1 MNALATILTQNAS
14 NILTGIGLVSMTGA
28 TVLAVKGTPKAM
40 LKIEK
45 LKESMP
51 DEDEIVVDEEGNEI
65 DPVKLTPA
73 QILKEVWIDYLP
85 AAACLAGGIT
95 CILIAKRIDAAK
107 IAALASTAALLDE
120 KLKLRDKAMAKLEP
134 AEREKV
140 QEKLDQTLLEEA
152 GNPPWDGPDN
162 MLMTVEE
169 GKAGHKMLCFESLSG
184 QYFRSNPDEI
194 HQAVARFNSYMA
206 SSNMVAYGGCATV
219 NDWLDL
225 LDLETTNLFGALGWN
240 AEHMFEVRL
249 DSRLNEVDMPVLVV
263 NYARQPKLV
272 TDMDYYQK

>member
-45 LKESMP
+45 LRAELP
-51 DEDEIVVDEEGNEI
+51 DVVCDEEGNEV
-65 DPVKLTPA
+65 DPVKLTPT

-85 AAACLAGGIT
+85 AAACLAGGIA

-120 KLKLRDKAMAKLEP
+120 KLQLRERAMEKLEP

-152 GNPPWDGPDN
+152 GNPPWNSTELAPV
-162 MLMTVEE
+162 TVEE
-169 GKAGHKMLCFESLSG
+169 GQEGRTMLCFESLSG
-184 QYFRSNPDEI
+184 QYFRSNPDKI
-194 HQAVARFNSYMA
+194 HQAVAHFNSYLA
-206 SSNMVAYGGCATV
+206 SSSMVAYGAHATV

-225 LDLETTNLFGALGWN
+225 LDLETTNLFGALGWT

-249 DSRLNEVDMPVLVV
+249 DTRLNEVDMPVLVV
-263 NYARQPKLV
+263 NYARQPKLLN
-272 TDMDYYQK
+272 DYDA

>member
-45 LKESMP
+45 LKEELP
-51 DEDEIVVDEEGNEI
+51 DVVCNEEGNEI
-65 DPVKLTPA
+65 DPIKLTPA

-120 KLKLRDKAMAKLEP
+120 KLKLRDKAMEKLEP
-134 AEREKV
+134 ADREKV
-140 QEKLDQTLLEEA
+140 QEKIDQTILEEA
-152 GNPPWDGPDN
+152 GNPPWNSTELAPV
-162 MLMTVEE
+162 TVEE
-169 GKAGHKMLCFESLSG
+169 GQEGRTMLCFESLSG
-184 QYFRSNPDEI
+184 QYFRSNPDKI
-194 HQAVARFNSYMA
+194 HQAVAHFNSYLA
-206 SSNMVAYGGCATV
+206 SSSMVAYGAHATV

-225 LDLETTNLFGALGWN
+225 LDLETTNLFGALGWT

-249 DSRLNEVDMPVLVV
+249 DTRLNEVDMPVLVV
-263 NYARQPKLV
+263 NYARQPKLLN
-272 TDMDYYQK
+272 DYDA